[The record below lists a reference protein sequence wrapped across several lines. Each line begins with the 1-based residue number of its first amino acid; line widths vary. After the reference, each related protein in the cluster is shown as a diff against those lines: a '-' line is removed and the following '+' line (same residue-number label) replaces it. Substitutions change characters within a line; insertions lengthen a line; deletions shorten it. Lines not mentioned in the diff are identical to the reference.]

1 MDLLVWRSRWRDRV
15 LGGAGLVSRE
25 SQAESSALDL
35 PSLCSRAP
43 PADRPP
49 RSPLELSGRCSAEGS
64 SAASAPQAC
73 PAWGR
78 RRGLSRLTSGIGGSE
93 HLPEGLV
100 MKLPIRPPRLSC
112 SCEVRAVTE
121 SSSPHSSPPSA
132 TGTGGVQAERKLPS
146 IASGPGR
153 DALWVGGWWLA
164 LPLVPLAS
172 GGRGEEA
179 WRSSVGSSVCG
190 SGN

>member
-35 PSLCSRAP
+35 PSLCSGAP

-49 RSPLELSGRCSAEGS
+49 RSPLKLPGRCSAEGS

-132 TGTGGVQAERKLPS
+132 TGTGGVQAERKPPS
-146 IASGPGR
+146 IASGLGR

-164 LPLVPLAS
+164 LRLVPLAS
-172 GGRGEEA
+172 GGRREEA
-179 WRSSVGSSVCG
+179 WRSTVGSSVCG
-190 SGN
+190 SGS